1 MPPDAIEQGHE
12 MAWFGKRVRE
22 SRYILSEHVVRSLMA
37 GNSVTVPDIENVL
50 LNGRLLEE
58 HRHATRGISY
68 LVAGKSRQRFFHV
81 MCAGAK
87 SGWLV
92 VTFAYVPSPPLWRD
106 ALRRNLPGES
116 IMSEPF
122 STCFFCGGEMKKITV
137 GNFDY
142 RLEGQLY
149 VIKKVPA
156 GLCQQCGEKY
166 IEAEVGRKM
175 NQLIAEKKF
184 SRTEEVGVIDYQ

>member
-1 MPPDAIEQGHE
+1 MDCIEQSHE
-12 MAWFGKRVRE
+12 MAWFAQRVQE
-22 SRYILSEHVVRSLMA
+22 SRYILSEHVIRSLMA
-37 GNSVTVPDIENVL
+37 GNIVTVADIETVL
-50 LNGRLLEE
+50 LTGRLLEE
-58 HRHATRGISY
+58 HHHATRGRSY
-68 LVAGKSRQRFFHV
+68 LVVGKSRQKIFHV
-81 MCAGAK
+81 MCAGA
-87 SGWLV
+87 SNGWLII
-92 VTFAYVPSPPLWRD
+92 TFVYIPAPPIWRD
-106 ALRRNLPGES
+106 ALHRNPGGEN
-116 IMSEPF
+116 IMTEPF

-166 IEAEVGRKM
+166 IEADVGRRM
-175 NQLIAEKKF
+175 NDLIARKQF